1 MTNMVN
7 IVKLMQMTDIWVGR
21 AGGLLNDTFR
31 RVLIASANPLFGK
44 GLRNLFQQRW
54 GSAAHVVGLTK
65 TMQETFQAL
74 DELQPDLVIVDYDDR
89 SMNREEFLNH
99 FVASEQ
105 PMQLVLMS
113 LQSTGAVVVYD
124 RRTLSA
130 DQAEKWLGDLGFE
143 DQSYHSRG
151 DEH

>member
-1 MTNMVN
+1 MVE
-7 IVKLMQMTDIWVGR
+7 QVGRRFR
-21 AGGLLNDTFR
+21 AGGLLKETYR

-54 GSAAHVVGLTK
+54 GSAAHVVGLTS
-65 TMQETFQAL
+65 TMEQTFQAL
-74 DELQPDLVIVDYDDR
+74 DDLQPDLVIVDYDDR

-99 FVASEQ
+99 FVASER
-105 PMQLVLMS
+105 PMQVVMMS

-130 DQAEKWLGDLGFE
+130 AQAEKWLGELGVNDPLSRASEE
-143 DQSYHSRG
+143 D
-151 DEH
+151 